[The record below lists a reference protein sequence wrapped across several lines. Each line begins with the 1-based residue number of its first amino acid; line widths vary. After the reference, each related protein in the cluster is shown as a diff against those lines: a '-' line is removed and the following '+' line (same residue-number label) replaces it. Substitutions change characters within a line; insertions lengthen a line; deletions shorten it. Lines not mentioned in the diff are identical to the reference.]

1 MRDGAWS
8 CLTAANEW
16 QRCNLGAT
24 PAPTD
29 ALGQLLVAQVR
40 SRPAGCALN
49 DTLQAPLTCAGA
61 AGEEDSTAKGRSRRG
76 AAYQPQG

>member
-29 ALGQLLVAQVR
+29 ALGQLLVVQVR
-40 SRPAGCALN
+40 SRPAPRA
-49 DTLQAPLTCAGA
+49 
-61 AGEEDSTAKGRSRRG
+61 
-76 AAYQPQG
+76 